1 MASRLLNDPV
11 SVRGALRG
19 TQRRRWL
26 PHRFAN
32 GVLRRCRAGSYS
44 RSSLRAIAGSG
55 RLGALRLSHRVQ
67 HLPWPQSFCQDAA
80 GECQRR
86 SSAAADLPLLSAIC
100 LFCSRLCVWAAPVS
114 PPACSRTA
122 GCRTPAPQIEYGGQ
136 CHISNRPYTVFR
148 WRPGSDARY
157 KKTIICQE
165 VAKAKNVCQV
175 RCWHR
180 LTPHSHQ
187 QGQPSVGRRAAIVPI
202 RLPLHYPPITLLH
215 AWCRCACWIWS
226 MACRCRFGTRR

>member
-26 PHRFAN
+26 PHRFAD

-44 RSSLRAIAGSG
+44 QSPLRAIAGSG

-122 GCRTPAPQIEYGGQ
+122 GCRIPAD
-136 CHISNRPYTVFR
+136 RV
-148 WRPGSDARY
+148 WRPVSHLKPAL
-157 KKTIICQE
+157 
-165 VAKAKNVCQV
+165 
-175 RCWHR
+175 HR
-180 LTPHSHQ
+180 LPLAARQRCSLQEDHYLPGGR
-187 QGQPSVGRRAAIVPI
+187 QGQERVPGALLAPPDASRSPTGAAECWPSRCHCVPI